1 MTTYGATG
9 QPHSGN
15 NFYDES
21 IPLETSS
28 LKRNYHSTPEHP
40 QQHGGYTEQYTPY
53 GQEEPS
59 FKSLIKKQFAE
70 GIFIFLF

>member
-9 QPHSGN
+9 QPHGGN

-21 IPLETSS
+21 VPLETSS
-28 LKRNYHSTPEHP
+28 LKRNYHTPE
-40 QQHGGYTEQYTPY
+40 QGGYTEQYQQY
-53 GQEEPS
+53 GHEEPS

-70 GIFIFLF
+70 GNY